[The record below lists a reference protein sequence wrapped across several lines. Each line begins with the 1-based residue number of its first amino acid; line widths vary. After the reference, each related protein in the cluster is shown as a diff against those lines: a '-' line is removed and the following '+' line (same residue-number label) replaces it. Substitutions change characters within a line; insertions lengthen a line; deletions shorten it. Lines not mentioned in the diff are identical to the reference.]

1 MNTKTFITVAI
12 ALIGAVAGTAA
23 SAGEATYDYPVAYTS
38 TLTRAEVRAEAVRA
52 LAAGEVSTGEQSV
65 VVAAAGMPLSRAQV
79 RAETLEAIRIGAI
92 SRGEQNDFPTAA
104 QLNSIRMAGER
115 AVAMQTAMR

>member
-23 SAGEATYDYPVAYTS
+23 TAGEATYGYPVVYTS

-52 LAAGEVSTGEQSV
+52 LAAGEVSTGERSIVVGSV
-65 VVAAAGMPLSRAQV
+65 GMPLSRAQV
-79 RAETLEAIRIGAI
+79 IAETLEAIRIGAL
-92 SRGEQNDFPTAA
+92 SRGEQNVFPTAA
-104 QLNSIRMAGER
+104 QLDSIRMAGER
-115 AVAMQTAMR
+115 TVAMQTAMR